1 MSSELLKQVEAA
13 PWVDLG
19 PLLERV
25 TRLNDAHQYGLNDV
39 RGVTNTKEIA
49 GTKANVSD
57 RALETFFLKTVES
70 TLSQI
75 RRRRARGTS
84 GLWPSSP

>member
-57 RALETFFLKTVES
+57 RGGCKVFCVQAIIAL
-70 TLSQI
+70 
-75 RRRRARGTS
+75 
-84 GLWPSSP
+84 P

>member
-39 RGVTNTKEIA
+39 RGVC
-49 GTKANVSD
+49 VD
-57 RALETFFLKTVES
+57 FCV
-70 TLSQI
+70 
-75 RRRRARGTS
+75 
-84 GLWPSSP
+84 